1 MTGSERGETDIG
13 SALRPPKALSDRS
26 TLTRSG
32 RVKREVHRARRDWG
46 ISVMRR
52 PVKMSEK
59 SAICER
65 VPRREGGQG
74 ACPSVS
80 LGDGLVD
87 GASGRA
93 GGAGRGSLNSRSS
106 RGQCLIPLGRVQ
118 VAGEPA
124 ASSDRSTGEEGGRT
138 RRLLLDSTSLAIAS
152 QACTPRVL
160 PPKRTSS
167 TSGSC
172 ASWSRYGRTASAS
185 SSLSCLPTRL

>member
-1 MTGSERGETDIG
+1 MG

-80 LGDGLVD
+80 LGDGSVD

-106 RGQCLIPLGRVQ
+106 QRPVPHPPWSGASRRRTGRVERSLNRRRGGTYAEAPLGLELLGDRLAGCHAES
-118 VAGEPA
+118 VASEAHFLHVGELRELVEVRPDGIGVVELELLA
-124 ASSDRSTGEEGGRT
+124 HEAVELW
-138 RRLLLDSTSLAIAS
+138 RLF
-152 QACTPRVL
+152 C
-160 PPKRTSS
+160 
-167 TSGSC
+167 
-172 ASWSRYGRTASAS
+172 
-185 SSLSCLPTRL
+185 